1 MHITLR
7 EGDGNAVIIQ
17 SIVYQMH
24 TAEEKRVERVV
35 MDEQTIR
42 DANNTVNLG
51 RESAKRLNEARM
63 TFHLHV
69 EVADD
74 AVERPTVLSELVV
87 FLRDPLQGIAH
98 VEGEALLLRIQR
110 QRKLVAF
117 LHHVNHLL
125 ALFLIVFG
133 ESLAVLVDLLV
144 IDVQL
149 VAQHTER
156 TVKVFAV
163 GDSVDGRCSEQQ
175 DGKEENAFVFHWEL
189 LGYFFDETQ
198 EQGVRMQ
205 DGAGVFGMELGAD
218 KPTVAGDL
226 YNLDQVTLG
235 IHADALHAVF
245 LVFVFIKVVELV
257 SVAMAF
263 ADLWCAIDLGHT
275 TAFSQVAA
283 VSTQTHGAAQV
294 GNGLLLLHHVD
305 DIVRSIDHLTRV
317 GVFVTQHVAGKFD
330 DHHLHAEA
338 YTEGRQVV
346 DTRILHS
353 DNLAFDATLSEA
365 RAYQDACHA

>member
-17 SIVYQMH
+17 SIVYQMY

-51 RESAKRLNEARM
+51 RESAQRLNEARM
-63 TFHLHV
+63 TFHLDV
-69 EVADD
+69 KVTDD

-110 QRKLVAF
+110 QRQLVAF

-175 DGKEENAFVFHWEL
+175 DDKEENAFVFH
-189 LGYFFDETQ
+189 
-198 EQGVRMQ
+198 
-205 DGAGVFGMELGAD
+205 
-218 KPTVAGDL
+218 
-226 YNLDQVTLG
+226 
-235 IHADALHAVF
+235 
-245 LVFVFIKVVELV
+245 
-257 SVAMAF
+257 
-263 ADLWCAIDLGHT
+263 
-275 TAFSQVAA
+275 
-283 VSTQTHGAAQV
+283 
-294 GNGLLLLHHVD
+294 
-305 DIVRSIDHLTRV
+305 
-317 GVFVTQHVAGKFD
+317 
-330 DHHLHAEA
+330 
-338 YTEGRQVV
+338 
-346 DTRILHS
+346 
-353 DNLAFDATLSEA
+353 
-365 RAYQDACHA
+365 